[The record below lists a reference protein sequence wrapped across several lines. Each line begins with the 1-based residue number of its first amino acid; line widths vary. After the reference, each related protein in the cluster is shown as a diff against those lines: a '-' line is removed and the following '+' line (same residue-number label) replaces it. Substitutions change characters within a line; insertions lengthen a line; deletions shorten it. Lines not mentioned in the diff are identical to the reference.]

1 MRQHIFAGLLCAA
14 AFAFAPA
21 PQAHAAPAPQA
32 HAATLQPAMSEAML
46 IPTHVDAA
54 APFVLAQYD
63 RRAEHRRHRRHRRS
77 RHHRRG

>member
-1 MRQHIFAGLLCAA
+1 MRHHIFAGLLCAA

-21 PQAHAAPAPQA
+21 PQAHAA
-32 HAATLQPAMSEAML
+32 TTQPAMSEAML

-54 APFVLAQYD
+54 APFVLAQYE
-63 RRAEHRRHRRHRRS
+63 RRAEHRRHRRHRRA